1 MYKTLLKY
9 GTSIAFVVGFLVAL
23 VIIIST
29 TSGASGMR
37 PDDFEALDKVGAFHT
52 SVLIAV
58 IFIVVAIISIL
69 LGGLYGLISNPKS
82 AFKFVIGLVGLL
94 VLLGISYAVSEEET
108 TGAIARAVQE
118 YDIQGTISRMISGG
132 LLLTVILLL
141 VGFASI
147 LFAEIRNIFK

>member
-9 GTSIAFVVGFLVAL
+9 GTTIAFVVGFLVAL
-23 VIIIST
+23 VIIATT
-29 TSGASGMR
+29 TSGAAGMR
-37 PDDFEALDKVGAFHT
+37 PDDFEALGQVGAFQT
-52 SVLIAV
+52 AVLLAV
-58 IFIVVAIISIL
+58 IFIIVAIIAIL

-82 AFKFVIGLVGLL
+82 ALKFVIGLVGLA
-94 VLLGISYAVSEEET
+94 VLLGITYAVSSDDS
-108 TGAIARAVQE
+108 TGDLAQLVQE

-147 LFAEIRNIFK
+147 LLAEIRNIFK